1 MKCAHVSNAR
11 AEPLFC
17 SFNPIFTGVVSDVEG
32 ERQTN

>member
-17 SFNPIFTGVVSDVEG
+17 SLNPIFTGVVSDVER